1 MNRIFIPLLVVMF
14 LIIVVRA
21 VTMEGA
27 MQGLD
32 AFFKPDWSRIFD
44 GKVWLVAYGQIF
56 FSLSLA
62 FGIMITYSSYLP
74 KTQIQQIMPL
84 LLDLQT
90 QDLNY

>member
-1 MNRIFIPLLVVMF
+1 MF

-44 GKVWLVAYGQIF
+44 GKVWLLLMVKY
-56 FSLSLA
+56 SLV
-62 FGIMITYSSYLP
+62 YL
-74 KTQIQQIMPL
+74 
-84 LLDLQT
+84 
-90 QDLNY
+90 

>member
-32 AFFKPDWSRIFD
+32 AFFKPDWSRILTE
-44 GKVWLVAYGQIF
+44 KYGLLLTVK
-56 FSLSLA
+56 SSLA
-62 FGIMITYSSYLP
+62 YL
-74 KTQIQQIMPL
+74 
-84 LLDLQT
+84 
-90 QDLNY
+90 